1 MIKIKSYVTSL
12 FKSELTLPS
21 FVIIFGIIIAGIGGL
36 LFQLIAAKYLSFENF
51 SSLSATIAIYNII
64 LAVMLGINV
73 ILSRNSAI
81 FGSKEEYFN
90 IRGLFKFIFKV
101 YTWIML
107 ISLPFVYFFSDFIS
121 HLINVK

>member
-107 ISLPFVYFFSDFIS
+107 ISLPFVYFF
-121 HLINVK
+121 